1 MTAVRQDAWSAEDD
15 LILAEVTLRHIR
27 EGSTQLT
34 AFEEV
39 GERIGRTAAACGF
52 RWNSCVR
59 KRYESAIQIAKAQ
72 RQKRNYLK
80 KQPTLSGGAVMASL
94 NSADMEMDL
103 YKADT
108 VTEETISIDAV
119 IRFLRSWKNTV
130 QENNRQ
136 LKLLEKELLDKD
148 QELMQLREENER
160 LSAQVNEVQ
169 TDYRVVNDDYKALIQ
184 IMDRARRLAFLNEE
198 DEEQKSRFKM
208 DANGNL
214 ERIE

>member
-39 GERIGRTAAACGF
+39 GEKISRTPAACGF

-59 KRYESAIQIAKAQ
+59 KKYEAAIQIAKAQ

-80 KQPTLSGGAVMASL
+80 KQAPLVGAGSMASL
-94 NSADMEMDL
+94 ASVDLEEGL
-103 YKADT
+103 YKNEG
-108 VTEETISIDAV
+108 VSEETISIDAV
-119 IRFLRSWKNTV
+119 IRFLRQWKNTI
-130 QENNRQ
+130 QDSGRH
-136 LKLLEKELLDKD
+136 LRSLEKKIRDK
-148 QELMQLREENER
+148 EEEISALREENRR
-160 LSAQVNEVQ
+160 LSMQVNEVQ

-198 DEEQKSRFKM
+198 DEESKSRFKM

>member
-59 KRYESAIQIAKAQ
+59 KKYEAAIGIAKAQ
-72 RQKRNYLK
+72 RQKRNYMK
-80 KQPTLSGGAVMASL
+80 KQGPLAGSPAISALSQV
-94 NSADMEMDL
+94 DL
-103 YKADT
+103 DEGSFRSDG

-119 IRFLRSWKNTV
+119 IRFLRGWKNTI
-130 QENNRQ
+130 QDTGRQ
-136 LKLLEKELLDKD
+136 IKQLEKELRDKEE
-148 QELMQLREENER
+148 QLSRLREENEQ

-198 DEEQKSRFKM
+198 DEEARTRFKM